1 MRFPAIPLRLKKTC
15 DSRLP
20 PNEGRR
26 RGTVLFYEGINC
38 DHYTTLI
45 DKKATG
51 KPSKKGKSGVHIL
64 FTLPNA
70 PVWDVQAL
78 RRRPRGKICI
88 ISAVM
93 AGICRPHAKSYP
105 YIIARVRDARPLCG
119 LTFLPQVFI
128 IKGATDRITG
138 ERRSN
143 MRERLRTYLENSPGV
158 RVIQR
163 AAESE
168 FYPALVCLIVFMA
181 YCSDY
186 EMLFATVLIAFA
198 SVTLILFRDL
208 KTLLPPL
215 FMFTFALTLKHA
227 PKRPTYSDYYFQ
239 TPVLV
244 SFAILILVL
253 LTALVLHYVIWGGF
267 TAMFRK
273 KTRLTWFILPL
284 TVALLCNGLFAE
296 GYAPINIT
304 YSIALVFVWIFLYLV
319 FRFGLSP
326 GEETVRYFT
335 VSCQWT
341 AILLI
346 LELFYV
352 YITRDVLVDGIIV
365 EGRIFLGWGINNNY
379 GAAMTILLPALFY
392 LTYTRKNGWVQFLL
406 IVAAFAAIVLSMCRA
421 ALLVGAV
428 IFLAG
433 FITGCFYGTNRN
445 LFRLLLGVSLATG
458 AVTLIALRTQIIET
472 FSFLFNLGFSDEGRF
487 TLWRGG
493 IDIFRR
499 YPIFGGGFNAV
510 AYYGLFNSWAGSA
523 MPGMLHNT
531 VIELFCVSG
540 AFGGISYLAYRVRT
554 IQLALWRTN
563 GRRFCLGLMVAAI
576 VGVGML
582 DNPMFN
588 FYPTFFTTVALVLI
602 EHDYDETMA
611 RRTEPAAAPRLD
623 DALR

>member
-1 MRFPAIPLRLKKTC
+1 
-15 DSRLP
+15 
-20 PNEGRR
+20 
-26 RGTVLFYEGINC
+26 
-38 DHYTTLI
+38 
-45 DKKATG
+45 
-51 KPSKKGKSGVHIL
+51 
-64 FTLPNA
+64 
-70 PVWDVQAL
+70 
-78 RRRPRGKICI
+78 
-88 ISAVM
+88 
-93 AGICRPHAKSYP
+93 
-105 YIIARVRDARPLCG
+105 
-119 LTFLPQVFI
+119 
-128 IKGATDRITG
+128 
-138 ERRSN
+138 

-158 RVIQR
+158 RAIQR

-168 FYPALVCLIVFMA
+168 FYPALVCLLVFMA

-227 PKRPTYSDYYFQ
+227 PRRPTYSDYYFQ

-352 YITRDVLVDGIIV
+352 YVTRDVLVDGIIV

-392 LTYTRKNGWVQFLL
+392 LAYTRKNGWIQFLL
-406 IVAAFAAIVLSMCRA
+406 IVAAFAATVLSMCRA

-472 FSFLFNLGFSDEGRF
+472 FSFLFRHLPPVPDLRRRLQCRDLLRAFQFLGRQRHARYAPQHRRR
-487 TLWRGG
+487 TVLR
-493 IDIFRR
+493 FRR
-499 YPIFGGGFNAV
+499 LRRHLLPRLSGAHDSAGPVAHERQAFLPRSHGGGDRRSRYARQPDVQF
-510 AYYGLFNSWAGSA
+510 LPHLLHHRSA
-523 MPGMLHNT
+523 RPH
-531 VIELFCVSG
+531 
-540 AFGGISYLAYRVRT
+540 
-554 IQLALWRTN
+554 
-563 GRRFCLGLMVAAI
+563 
-576 VGVGML
+576 
-582 DNPMFN
+582 
-588 FYPTFFTTVALVLI
+588 
-602 EHDYDETMA
+602 
-611 RRTEPAAAPRLD
+611 
-623 DALR
+623 